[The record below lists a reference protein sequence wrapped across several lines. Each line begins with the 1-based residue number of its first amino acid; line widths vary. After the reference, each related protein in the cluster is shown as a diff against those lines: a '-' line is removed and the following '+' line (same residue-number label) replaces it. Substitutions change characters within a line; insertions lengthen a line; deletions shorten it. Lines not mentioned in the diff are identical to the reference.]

1 MKKAIIWM
9 LMLVLTISLLGCAKE
24 NPPQPTQPAPTQGT
38 KPRLTTL
45 SDEELL
51 QFMEDSGVNPPAI
64 LSEGETTLIDCVREA
79 VTQAE
84 ADPTV
89 DFSKTVKDLEISGFM
104 NHLRDAVNVYYGRK

>member
-1 MKKAIIWM
+1 M
-9 LMLVLTISLLGCAKE
+9 
-24 NPPQPTQPAPTQGT
+24 
-38 KPRLTTL
+38 TTL
-45 SDEELL
+45 SDEALL